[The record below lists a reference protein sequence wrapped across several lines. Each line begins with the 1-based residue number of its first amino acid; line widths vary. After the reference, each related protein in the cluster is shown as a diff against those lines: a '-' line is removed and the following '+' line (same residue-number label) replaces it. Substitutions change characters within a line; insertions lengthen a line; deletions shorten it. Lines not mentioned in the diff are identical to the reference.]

1 MNGLDLEVHRLRRRL
16 DALEKQNRRL
26 KFIGYAALISACLIG
41 MMGLSKSRR
50 VVEAEQFV
58 LRDSQGR
65 VRVVI
70 GTPESSGAAADLRPD
85 DPAIWIT
92 DQNGQDRA
100 ILTKDN
106 LRFADENEK
115 PLWSAR

>member
-1 MNGLDLEVHRLRRRL
+1 MKGLDIPVQRLQVRL

-26 KFIGYAALISACLIG
+26 KYIVGAAVLAFILTGL
-41 MMGLSKSRR
+41 MGLTQPHRI
-50 VVEAEQFV
+50 VEAEQFV

-65 VRVVI
+65 VRITI
-70 GTPESSGAAADLRPD
+70 GTPKSSGAAVGLQPD

-92 DQNGQDRA
+92 DEKGQDRA

-106 LRFADENEK
+106 LRFADEKEK

>member
-1 MNGLDLEVHRLRRRL
+1 MQRLETHLQRLHARL
-16 DALEKQNRRL
+16 DALETQNRRL
-26 KFIGYAALISACLIG
+26 KFIVGAAIFAVGSLGL
-41 MMGLSKSRR
+41 MGLTKPHRSM
-50 VVEAEQFV
+50 EAEQFV

-65 VRVVI
+65 VRITI
-70 GTPESSGAAADLRPD
+70 GTPKSSGAAVGLQPD

-92 DQNGQDRA
+92 DEKGQDRA

-106 LRFADENEK
+106 LRFADEKEK